1 MIGDPFTMV
10 VAIVLIV
17 TIGKVLSSK
26 YKARHGIIEDED
38 MLGNKTQRLVGGT
51 AASADTGAMAEEI
64 RALKERIQVLE
75 RIATD
80 NNSAHDI
87 NRQIE
92 ELRQK

>member
-26 YKARHGIIEDED
+26 HKARHGIVEDED
-38 MLGNKTQRLVGGT
+38 MLGNKTQRLLGND
-51 AASADTGAMAEEI
+51 DTKAMQDEI
-64 RALKERIQVLE
+64 RTLKDRIQVLE

-80 NNSAHDI
+80 NNSASDI

-92 ELRQK
+92 ELRGR

>member
-10 VAIVLIV
+10 VAIVLIA

-26 YKARHGIIEDED
+26 YKAQNGIIEDED
-38 MLGNKTQRLVGGT
+38 MMGNKTQRLLPGNQ
-51 AASADTGAMAEEI
+51 DTQAMQDEI
-64 RALKERIQVLE
+64 RTLKERIQVLE

-80 NNSAHDI
+80 NNSANDI

>member
-17 TIGKVLSSK
+17 TIGKVLSSR
-26 YKARHGIIEDED
+26 YKAPHSADVDRDL
-38 MLGNKTQRLVGGT
+38 LGDTMQRL
-51 AASADTGAMAEEI
+51 SSNPDTQGMQEEI
-64 RALKERIQVLE
+64 RSLKERIQVLE

-80 NNSAHDI
+80 NSSANDL

-92 ELRQK
+92 ELRSR

>member
-17 TIGKVLSSK
+17 TVGKVLSSRH
-26 YKARHGIIEDED
+26 KAKHGIIEDED
-38 MLGNKTQRLVGGT
+38 MMGNKTQRLIGNQ
-51 AASADTGAMAEEI
+51 DTQAMQAEI
-64 RALKERIQVLE
+64 RTLKERIQVLE

-80 NNSAHDI
+80 NSSANDI

-92 ELRQK
+92 ALREK

>member
-10 VAIVLIV
+10 VFIVLIV
-17 TIGKVLSSK
+17 TIGKVLSNR

-38 MLGNKTQRLVGGT
+38 MLGDKTQRLLGNN
-51 AASADTGAMAEEI
+51 DTKAMQDEI
-64 RALKERIQVLE
+64 RTLKDRIQVLE

-80 NNSAHDI
+80 NSSANDL

-92 ELRQK
+92 ELRNR

>member
-10 VAIVLIV
+10 VAIVLIA

-26 YKARHGIIEDED
+26 YKAQNGIIEDED
-38 MLGNKTQRLVGGT
+38 MMGNKTQRVLT
-51 AASADTGAMAEEI
+51 ANQDTQAMQDEI
-64 RALKERIQVLE
+64 RTLKERIQVLE

-80 NNSAHDI
+80 NNSANDI

>member
-26 YKARHGIIEDED
+26 HKARNGIIEDED
-38 MLGNKTQRLVGGT
+38 MLGNKTQRLIGNK
-51 AASADTGAMAEEI
+51 DTQAMQDEI
-64 RALKERIQVLE
+64 RTLKERIQVLE

-80 NNSAHDI
+80 NSSANDI

-92 ELRQK
+92 ELRGR

>member
-26 YKARHGIIEDED
+26 HKARNGIIEDED
-38 MLGNKTQRLVGGT
+38 MLGNKTQRLIGNK
-51 AASADTGAMAEEI
+51 DTQAMQDEI
-64 RALKERIQVLE
+64 RTLKERIQVLE

-80 NNSAHDI
+80 NTTANDI

-92 ELRQK
+92 ELRGR

>member
-1 MIGDPFTMV
+1 MIGDAFTMV
-10 VAIVLIV
+10 VAIVLIA

-26 YKARHGIIEDED
+26 YKAQNGIIEDED
-38 MLGNKTQRLVGGT
+38 IMGNKTQRLLT
-51 AASADTGAMAEEI
+51 SNKDTQAMQDEI
-64 RALKERIQVLE
+64 RTLKERIQVLE

>member
-26 YKARHGIIEDED
+26 HKAKHGVVEDED
-38 MLGNKTQRLVGGT
+38 MLGNKTQRFIGNSDT
-51 AASADTGAMAEEI
+51 SAMQDEI
-64 RALKERIQVLE
+64 RTLKERIQVLE

-92 ELRQK
+92 ELRGR